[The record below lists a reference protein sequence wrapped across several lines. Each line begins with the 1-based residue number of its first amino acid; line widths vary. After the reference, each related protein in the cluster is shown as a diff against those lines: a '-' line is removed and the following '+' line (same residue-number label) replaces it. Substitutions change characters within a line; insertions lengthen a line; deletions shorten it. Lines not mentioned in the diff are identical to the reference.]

1 MQPDPRFWNSRSV
14 CVTGGTGFL
23 GFHLVQQLLAL
34 GARVRVL
41 ALPPHPQHPLYGLPQ
56 VETVFGDVC
65 RREVVREA
73 VADCDAIFHTA
84 GIVAFAGPALR
95 RMHAVHVG
103 GTEQVLNEAP
113 PQARIV
119 HTSSVVAIGATTTL
133 ELLDEDSE
141 FNLAGLRV
149 DYVQAKRAAEQ
160 LALAAAQ
167 RGQAVLVVNPAYL
180 VGPEDHE
187 RSELGRFCSRF
198 WKGRN
203 RLALPGGFNFVDV
216 RDVAA
221 GHLLA
226 AEHGQ
231 PGRRYLLGGENHTM
245 PAFCRLLAQA
255 AGQEP
260 SRLWPMPGGVLTLL
274 AALTEARA
282 RLLGKKAHPAL
293 QQVRLNRWHWF
304 YRSERA
310 RRELGYAPRS
320 LAASVADAYRWHI
333 ERHLT
338 QVFVPH
344 SVCVQRLSVPPHA
357 RLQPG
362 TEAPSRLRP
371 RRGTKTHLVTSK

>member
-1 MQPDPRFWNSRSV
+1 MQPDPRFWTGRRA

-41 ALPPHPQHPLYGLPQ
+41 ALPTHPHHPLYSLPQ

-65 RREVVREA
+65 QRAVVRDA
-73 VADCDAIFHTA
+73 VTDCEVIFHTA
-84 GIVAFAGPALR
+84 GIVALSGPALR
-95 RMHAVHVG
+95 RMYTVHVG
-103 GTEQVLNEAP
+103 GTEQVLKEAA

-133 ELLDEDSE
+133 EPLDEDSE

-149 DYVQAKRAAEQ
+149 DYVHAKRAAEQ

-167 RGQAVLVVNPAYL
+167 RGQAVVVVNPAYL

-198 WKGRN
+198 WKGQY

-216 RDVAA
+216 RDVAT

-226 AEHGQ
+226 AEHGR

-245 PAFCRLLAQA
+245 PEFCRLLAQA

-260 SRLWPMPGGVLTLL
+260 PRLLPMPSGVLTLL
-274 AALTEARA
+274 AALAEVGAWLRG
-282 RLLGKKAHPAL
+282 RKADPAL

-310 RRELGYAPRS
+310 RQELDYAPRPLTES
-320 LAASVADAYRWHI
+320 LIDAYRWQM
-333 ERHLT
+333 ERHAP
-338 QVFVPH
+338 QVAGEY
-344 SVCVQRLSVPPHA
+344 STCVQPLHH
-357 RLQPG
+357 
-362 TEAPSRLRP
+362 
-371 RRGTKTHLVTSK
+371 HL